1 MPVIRLSLEKIMNLT
16 GLTSRELED
25 TLFRLKC
32 ESEEIE
38 PGVLEVEVNPDRPD
52 MLITEGLVRAING
65 LTGKE
70 TGYSA
75 YSTVK
80 TNYSVELGNLRTRK
94 HIAVGIVENVN
105 VDEEFLQE
113 LIQFQEKLHV
123 TFGRRRRKA
132 AIGFH
137 NLSKLPCNKLEYTY
151 LDSSEV
157 KFQPLHGDREMSG
170 LEILEET
177 EQGKLYGGINLEQGE
192 HPFLL
197 ACGEVIAMPPVINA
211 EITRVEPGTHS
222 LLIDVTGPDKWT
234 VMKLLDIITLNLAER
249 EGAKIGQ
256 VTVMSESEEI
266 FTPLLEEELVELKPD
281 YTHQV
286 LDMEIPIREQ
296 AEILERMRYNV
307 EVSESKLIVTVPPY
321 RVDIL
326 GEIDLVEDI
335 AIAYGYDNIPLKTT
349 WTIMRG
355 GLSNRTMFIRK
366 ISEILIGAGFT
377 EIMQLVLTGPTTL
390 SGKWNPSILVE
401 IGNPVMVEYSIL
413 RPSLIPGL
421 IRVARTNISTS
432 KPVKT
437 FEIGQVAYKE
447 KGIVRES
454 WRLGLLY
461 MDDEASYE
469 QLQAVVYKVIKLLGI
484 KPGAA
489 ESKHPYFI
497 EGRTGKILA
506 NNMGVGFLGEARP
519 DILLEFG
526 IEYPTVLAE
535 IDLDKLMEAVGWI
548 GS

>member
-1 MPVIRLSLEKIMNLT
+1 MPVIRLNLEKLMNLT
-16 GLTSRELED
+16 GLTPGELED

-70 TGYSA
+70 TGYSG
-75 YSTVK
+75 YPTIK
-80 TNYSVELGNLRTRK
+80 TNYSVELRNVRTRK

-113 LIQFQEKLHV
+113 LIQFQEKLHI

-137 NLSKLPCNKLEYTY
+137 DLSKVPCNNLEYTY
-151 LDSSEV
+151 LNTSKV
-157 KFQPLHGDREMSG
+157 KFHPLHGDREMTG
-170 LEILEET
+170 QEVLKET
-177 EQGKLYGGINLEQGE
+177 EQGKLYGNINLEQGE

-197 ACGEVIAMPPVINA
+197 ACGKVIAMPPVINA
-211 EITRVEPGTHS
+211 DITRVEPGTRS

-234 VMKLLDIITLNLAER
+234 VLKLLDIITVNLAER

-256 VTVMSESEEI
+256 VTITSERKEVL
-266 FTPLLEEELVELKPD
+266 TPVLEEEKVELKPD
-281 YTHQV
+281 YTHQI
-286 LDMEIPIREQ
+286 LGIEIPIQEQ
-296 AEILERMRYNV
+296 AKILERMRYNV
-307 EVSESKLIVTVPPY
+307 EVSESKLTVTVPPY

-335 AIAYGYDNIPLKTT
+335 AIAYGYDNIPLKTS

-355 GLSNRTMFIRK
+355 VLSSRTKFTRK

-390 SGKWNPSILVE
+390 SDKWNPSILVK

-421 IRVARTNISTS
+421 IQVAKANISAS
-432 KPVKT
+432 KPIKT
-437 FEIGQVAYKE
+437 FEIGPIAYKE
-447 KGIVRES
+447 KGMVRES

-469 QLQAVVYKVIKLLGI
+469 QLQAVVYKVLKILGV
-484 KPGAA
+484 KPGAV
-489 ESKHPYFI
+489 ETKHPYLI

-506 NNMGVGFLGEARP
+506 NNIEVGFLGEVGP
-519 DILLEFG
+519 DILLESG

-535 IDLDKLMEAVGWI
+535 IDLDKLMEAAG
-548 GS
+548 